1 MSLYLVVSRVLK
13 NQLSKG
19 YLYTTTKLQTDF
31 AEAVQHPDYPI
42 CHILHTWKHPD
53 DRESSEKEKINDISS
68 ILECDLPLRDYQKEA
83 LDELQDYDEG
93 ILALHIPCGLGKTL
107 IAGHFLK
114 YSNKNFII
122 MIAPLKVSVE
132 NLYDRLSCFFPDYD
146 SLIVDSDTNGTTD
159 EKEINEFITQKQKKI
174 IYSTYK
180 SSIEILSEM
189 KLDLSDAIVL
199 ADEIHR
205 ANTELCEFIKQFPIG
220 LVMSA
225 TLPEEIENELI
236 AAEKKYNLINYFNK
250 FKEYE
255 NKLKNKNDQLN
266 YLSYIIE
273 YKIKNYKD
281 IIVKITN
288 LKKNFLQKLNEY
300 IKIISYDNFINGKNK
315 NLNDNVYIILINHN
329 IQNQSINSNILLSIY
344 INKIKFSNNKFQKH
358 MDQYGIKI
366 NIPNI
371 KNLEYLNL
379 DKDALL
385 LNGLFLIN
393 FSPTFIPLIFGISFF
408 RISAISNDDEP
419 SGMVILREMTLN
431 IRMIFRTIRF
441 E

>member
-1 MSLYLVVSRVLK
+1 MEIINLNKEIPDIFYNKINNNSIKKNDDNIDIIHNLINKKLNINTKKYDTVLISNIFYDYIYTNLIIEYKKIYKKKPNIIISINESKEIYKICIQLLKKNLITLSIIKPNKDGIIEIEQINKLIKSNTCLLYLSYNNNILGNLYNILNIQKICEK
-13 NQLSKG
+13 NNIIFS
-19 YLYTTTKLQTDF
+19 
-31 AEAVQHPDYPI
+31 
-42 CHILHTWKHPD
+42 C
-53 DRESSEKEKINDISS
+53 DISDVFLYNNINICNLDIITISLNYYNSNLNYLIIS
-68 ILECDLPLRDYQKEA
+68 IDLL
-83 LDELQDYDEG
+83 
-93 ILALHIPCGLGKTL
+93 
-107 IAGHFLK
+107 
-114 YSNKNFII
+114 
-122 MIAPLKVSVE
+122 
-132 NLYDRLSCFFPDYD
+132 
-146 SLIVDSDTNGTTD
+146 
-159 EKEINEFITQKQKKI
+159 
-174 IYSTYK
+174 
-180 SSIEILSEM
+180 
-189 KLDLSDAIVL
+189 
-199 ADEIHR
+199 
-205 ANTELCEFIKQFPIG
+205 
-220 LVMSA
+220 
-225 TLPEEIENELI
+225 
-236 AAEKKYNLINYFNK
+236 KKYNLINYFNK

-393 FSPTFIPLIFGISFF
+393 FSEFIKLTDNNYIIKSVIKSINLQYNEFFQDILNNTNKNKCSINSIKKIKKTVRFSNPEFIILTKKKNISKKSFKNIKSILIK
-408 RISAISNDDEP
+408 
-419 SGMVILREMTLN
+419 
-431 IRMIFRTIRF
+431 
-441 E
+441 

>member
-1 MSLYLVVSRVLK
+1 MEIINLNKEIPDLFYNKINNNLIKKNDDNIDIIHNLINKKLNINTKKYDTVLISNIFYDYIYTNLIIEYKKIYKKKPNIIISINESKEIYKICIQLLKKKLITLSIIKPNKDGIIEIDQINKLIKSNTCLLYLSYNNNILGNLYNILDIQNICEK
-13 NQLSKG
+13 NNIIFS
-19 YLYTTTKLQTDF
+19 
-31 AEAVQHPDYPI
+31 
-42 CHILHTWKHPD
+42 C
-53 DRESSEKEKINDISS
+53 DISDVFLYNNINIGNLDIITISLNYYNSNLNYLIIS
-68 ILECDLPLRDYQKEA
+68 IDLL
-83 LDELQDYDEG
+83 
-93 ILALHIPCGLGKTL
+93 
-107 IAGHFLK
+107 
-114 YSNKNFII
+114 
-122 MIAPLKVSVE
+122 
-132 NLYDRLSCFFPDYD
+132 
-146 SLIVDSDTNGTTD
+146 
-159 EKEINEFITQKQKKI
+159 
-174 IYSTYK
+174 
-180 SSIEILSEM
+180 
-189 KLDLSDAIVL
+189 
-199 ADEIHR
+199 
-205 ANTELCEFIKQFPIG
+205 
-220 LVMSA
+220 
-225 TLPEEIENELI
+225 
-236 AAEKKYNLINYFNK
+236 KKYNLINYFNK

-300 IKIISYDNFINGKNK
+300 IKIIPYNNFINGKNK

-379 DKDALL
+379 DKDVLL

-393 FSPTFIPLIFGISFF
+393 FSEFIKLTDNNYIIKSVIKSINLQYNEFFQDILNNTNKNKYSINSIKKIKKTVRFSNPEFIILTKKKNISKKSFKNIKSILIK
-408 RISAISNDDEP
+408 
-419 SGMVILREMTLN
+419 
-431 IRMIFRTIRF
+431 
-441 E
+441 